1 MADESMAEVFTAD
14 ELTRSYAE
22 AVELDARA
30 TERLAAAD
38 EQAESVEPCDIWRE
52 IRGDVVAVTKLKF
65 IPANIRRLIERVV
78 DIVDRLC
85 GS

>member
-1 MADESMAEVFTAD
+1 MAEEFTAD

-30 TERLAAAD
+30 AERLSQTD
-38 EQAESVEPCDIWRE
+38 EQAATVEPCDIWRE

-65 IPANIRRLIERVV
+65 IPANIRRLIEQVV
-78 DIVDRLC
+78 DLVDRIC
-85 GS
+85 GR